1 MALCRFSLGICIYH
15 ILFIVK
21 QVRVSKLQR
30 PCLYGFQNKHNYK
43 LRFYMSHSHNAD
55 ANHES
60 SNAAAM
66 AEIKKVTIILSVLT
80 VIELILGFWMMSLHS
95 ATLILTIKGVIVILM
110 MAKAF
115 YIVAYFMH
123 LKHEVKN
130 MIMTII
136 VPLLL
141 FVWFIGAFLWDGG
154 SFRNLRNTYDPH
166 YKEQSTI
173 KVEKKETEHGAATHG
188 AAKHESGA
196 TEAKETPA
204 EKH

>member
-1 MALCRFSLGICIYH
+1 
-15 ILFIVK
+15 
-21 QVRVSKLQR
+21 
-30 PCLYGFQNKHNYK
+30 
-43 LRFYMSHSHNAD
+43 MSHSHNAD
-55 ANHES
+55 ANHEA

-66 AEIKKVTIILSVLT
+66 AEIKKVTILLSVLT
-80 VIELILGFWMMSLHS
+80 IVELILGFWMIGINSGALRL
-95 ATLILTIKGVIVILM
+95 AIKGVIIILM

-141 FVWFIGAFLWDGG
+141 FVWFIGAFLWDGS
-154 SFRNLRNTYDPH
+154 SFRNLRNTYDP
-166 YKEQSTI
+166 YFKEQATI
-173 KVEKKETEHGAATHG
+173 KVEKKESAHGTATHG

-196 TEAKETPA
+196 TEAKESPA